1 MDEPNA
7 MCFDSSKSLGSDKIA
22 ASGSGADC
30 ANHVGADRC
39 GNQPEL
45 YLGKTE
51 TCGFSS
57 NPDIGYGNQ
66 AYSAAKGISLH
77 PCNHRVRAGVNRTQ
91 HDCKAV
97 GIVKICCVRQLGHA
111 LHPI

>member
-22 ASGSGADC
+22 AGGSGADC
-30 ANHVGADRC
+30 ANHVGADRS

-45 YLGKTE
+45 YVGKTE

-57 NPDIGYGNQ
+57 NRDIGYGNQ
-66 AYSAAKGISLH
+66 AYSAAKGIAVH
-77 PCNHRVRAGVNRTQ
+77 PCNHRFRAGVNRTQ
-91 HDCKAV
+91 DGGKPV
-97 GIVKICCVRQLGHA
+97 GIV
-111 LHPI
+111 